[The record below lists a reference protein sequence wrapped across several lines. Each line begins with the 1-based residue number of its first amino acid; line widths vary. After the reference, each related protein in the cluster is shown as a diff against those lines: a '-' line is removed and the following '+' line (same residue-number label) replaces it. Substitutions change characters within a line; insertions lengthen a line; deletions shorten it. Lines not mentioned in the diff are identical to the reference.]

1 MSASYE
7 FTIWYPELK
16 ATALIRRLKT
26 EGTTVEN
33 ELEKALESLF
43 EQYIP
48 EPDRTSILAALL
60 EADARQAE
68 EDAQR
73 KAEAL
78 RITAVQIIL
87 DGKFVCWKLNRD
99 TSTEISLL
107 SISRYLRTSLK
118 QKDCPAAEA
127 FLKCLGLVKRSIQNF
142 STTCYWKKCGHA
154 SRCAPYASST
164 LITRLLRLH
173 SPRTR
178 DCSAIF
184 GI

>member
-68 EDAQR
+68 ELYVYLFGSAPHY
-73 KAEAL
+73 
-78 RITAVQIIL
+78 
-87 DGKFVCWKLNRD
+87 
-99 TSTEISLL
+99 
-107 SISRYLRTSLK
+107 SRSNYS
-118 QKDCPAAEA
+118 
-127 FLKCLGLVKRSIQNF
+127 
-142 STTCYWKKCGHA
+142 
-154 SRCAPYASST
+154 
-164 LITRLLRLH
+164 
-173 SPRTR
+173 
-178 DCSAIF
+178 
-184 GI
+184 